1 VFNIDLPDMITKV
14 RIYFKGPK
22 QKIALLLFGVVVVAA
37 ITTFSLNFISPN
49 DIPPSPKNIPLGG
62 VDIAQ
67 YCQSLDYSTNDEESN
82 EDFCS
87 SNIDLDKACGWQYA
101 RDDLHIRFS
110 GNDDPESG
118 ICYDPQENQIGGISD
133 MRGYCQDVFQKRS
146 PDVKAAVVNG
156 DWTCR
161 TKIDMG
167 LVCTWQYQKKDL
179 VARNDEGTWQCYE

>member
-1 VFNIDLPDMITKV
+1 MITKV

-37 ITTFSLNFISPN
+37 ITTFSLNSISPN

-87 SNIDLDKACGWQYA
+87 SNIDLDKACGWQYV

-118 ICYDPQENQIGGISD
+118 ICYSMIL
-133 MRGYCQDVFQKRS
+133 R
-146 PDVKAAVVNG
+146 
-156 DWTCR
+156 
-161 TKIDMG
+161 KI
-167 LVCTWQYQKKDL
+167 KS
-179 VARNDEGTWQCYE
+179 AE